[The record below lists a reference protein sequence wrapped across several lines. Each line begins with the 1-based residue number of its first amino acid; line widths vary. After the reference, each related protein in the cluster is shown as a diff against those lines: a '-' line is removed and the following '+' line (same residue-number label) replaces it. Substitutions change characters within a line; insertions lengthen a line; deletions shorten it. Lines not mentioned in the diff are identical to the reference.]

1 MSWRSRPRA
10 RGTPPG
16 RGPTCELSTSLR
28 SSLSFEYTNSDRGRP
43 SAILS
48 GVSALA
54 VSSKMR
60 ARLDEYGTFHTT
72 RGNELCHFVGIPLIV
87 AGFGGLFAL
96 VPLVRVGEAAFTL
109 TELVLLAVVAFY
121 LIEARLLGFV
131 TAIAIVVLGE
141 LGRSFPLWLSASA
154 FVFGW
159 AVQFVGHAAFEHRSP
174 AFVRNLLHLLVG
186 PAWLVERAA
195 AKREV

>member
-1 MSWRSRPRA
+1 
-10 RGTPPG
+10 
-16 RGPTCELSTSLR
+16 
-28 SSLSFEYTNSDRGRP
+28 
-43 SAILS
+43 
-48 GVSALA
+48 
-54 VSSKMR
+54 MR

-87 AGFGGLFAL
+87 AGFGGLFGL
-96 VPLVRVGEAAFTL
+96 VPLLRVGEAAFTL
-109 TELVLLAVVAFY
+109 TELVLLAIVAFY

-141 LGRSFPLWLSASA
+141 LGRAFPLWLSASA

-186 PAWLVERAA
+186 PAWLIERAA
-195 AKREV
+195 AKREA